1 MDGKGESNSDYG
13 PLVASIDEGT
23 TSTRFMVFSSKTEQI
38 VASHQIRIHKE
49 YPKPG
54 WVEQDATKIIEAVI
68 SSIEETV
75 KILQSKNINP
85 ADIVTVGITN
95 QRETTLLWD
104 KITGQPLTK
113 AIVWMDNRTV
123 KTIENL
129 LNTKPDKCQ
138 DQLREKCGL
147 PISPFF
153 SALKYRWLIDNVPE
167 VKKAIQ
173 ENRCLFGTIDS
184 WLIWNLTGGVNG
196 GIHITDVTN
205 ASRTMLMNIS
215 TLEWD
220 EDLLKFFDIDK
231 KTLPRICSSSEI
243 YGYFKCTSLKNI
255 PISGCLGDQ
264 QAALIGQLC
273 LEEGQA
279 KCTYGTG
286 CFLLH
291 NTGPKKILSQN
302 GLLTTVAF
310 KFGKNPASY
319 ALEGSIA
326 IAGATFS
333 WLRDR
338 INIIDDVKEIEKLAE
353 EVSSTNDVYFVPAF
367 QGLYA
372 PYWDPNARG
381 LICGLTMD
389 TDRRHILRAALEAV
403 GYQTR
408 ALMEAMSK
416 DAKIEFKEL
425 KVDGGMVNNTLLIKL
440 LADICNVEV
449 VKQTMQESTA
459 FGAAVAAAMADGIN
473 VWTVSD
479 LKIERENFFPSI
491 SEAERNSKYSKWK
504 KAVERSFGWSNQS

>member
-1 MDGKGESNSDYG
+1 MNGTTETHPDYG

-38 VASHQIRIHKE
+38 VASYQLRIHKE
-49 YPKPG
+49 YPNPG
-54 WVEQDATKIIEAVI
+54 WVEQDPTKIIQAVI
-68 SSIEETV
+68 STVEETI
-75 KILQSKNINP
+75 KILQTKNINP

-95 QRETTLLWD
+95 QRETTLVWD
-104 KITGQPLTK
+104 KITGQPLSK

-123 KTIENL
+123 ETIERL
-129 LNTKPDKCQ
+129 LNTKPDKCK

-153 SALKYRWLIDNVPE
+153 SALKYRWLIDNLPE

-173 ENRCLFGTIDS
+173 EKRCLFGTIDS
-184 WLIWNLTGGVNG
+184 WLIWNFTGGVNG
-196 GIHITDVTN
+196 GIHVTDVTN

-220 EDLLKFFDIDK
+220 DDLLKFFDIDK
-231 KTLPRICSSSEI
+231 ETLPRICSSSEI
-243 YGYFKCTSLKNI
+243 YGYFKCTALKNT

-264 QAALIGQLC
+264 HAALIGQLC
-273 LEEGQA
+273 LDEGQA

-291 NTGPKKILSQN
+291 NTGPKKIYSQN
-302 GLLTTVAF
+302 GLLTTVAY
-310 KFGKNPASY
+310 KFGSNPASY

-326 IAGATFS
+326 VAGATFS

-338 INIIDDVKEIEKLAE
+338 LNIFDNIKEVEKLAE

-403 GYQTR
+403 CYQTK

-416 DAKIEFKEL
+416 DTKTDFKEL
-425 KVDGGMVNNTLLIKL
+425 KVDGGMVDNRLLIKL
-440 LADICNVEV
+440 LADICNVKV

-459 FGAAVAAAMADGIN
+459 FGAAVAAGLAEGIN
-473 VWTVSD
+473 IWTVSD
-479 LKIERENFFPSI
+479 IKIDCENFTPRMPES
-491 SEAERNSKYSKWK
+491 ERNTKYSKWK
-504 KAVERSFGWSNQS
+504 KAVERSFGWNSAN

>member
-1 MDGKGESNSDYG
+1 
-13 PLVASIDEGT
+13 
-23 TSTRFMVFSSKTEQI
+23 
-38 VASHQIRIHKE
+38 
-49 YPKPG
+49 
-54 WVEQDATKIIEAVI
+54 
-68 SSIEETV
+68 
-75 KILQSKNINP
+75 
-85 ADIVTVGITN
+85 
-95 QRETTLLWD
+95 
-104 KITGQPLTK
+104 
-113 AIVWMDNRTV
+113 
-123 KTIENL
+123 
-129 LNTKPDKCQ
+129 
-138 DQLREKCGL
+138 
-147 PISPFF
+147 
-153 SALKYRWLIDNVPE
+153 
-167 VKKAIQ
+167 
-173 ENRCLFGTIDS
+173 
-184 WLIWNLTGGVNG
+184 
-196 GIHITDVTN
+196 
-205 ASRTMLMNIS
+205 MLMNIS

-449 VKQTMQESTA
+449 GKLNSFVKYEYDDAKSSSLGLLD
-459 FGAAVAAAMADGIN
+459 FDGYFC
-473 VWTVSD
+473 S
-479 LKIERENFFPSI
+479 
-491 SEAERNSKYSKWK
+491 
-504 KAVERSFGWSNQS
+504 